1 MTFSAHLYSS
11 PAALPPT
18 KRGKSLSAGSGA
30 GAKLGTR
37 PLLLKDQSLTD
48 KRPVEQLCLS
58 VDLDDDAGYISRV
71 LAGEL
76 AAFEFLVERYKSPVY
91 NFCCRMLDDR
101 TEGEDASQEV
111 FLRAFTQL
119 ASYRP
124 SYSSFIT
131 WLLSI
136 AAHHC
141 IDLLRR
147 QRSHLDLELVSLW
160 KSSAEPPPEELLL
173 SQEKRAEV
181 QALLNK
187 VPYAYRSVLILR
199 YWNDLSYA
207 EIASAAGLSLSA
219 VKTRLFRGRHFLAQE
234 LALHLNHQ
242 TG

>member
-11 PAALPPT
+11 PVAFPA
-18 KRGKSLSAGSGA
+18 KRGRSLSADT
-30 GAKLGTR
+30 GAKLEAR
-37 PLLLKDQSLTD
+37 PLLKDRTLTN
-48 KRPVEQLCLS
+48 KRPAEQLW
-58 VDLDDDAGYISRV
+58 VPANLDDAAGYISRV

-124 SYSSFIT
+124 DYSSFLT

-147 QRSHLDLELVSLW
+147 QRSYIDLELVSLW
-160 KSSAEPPPEELLL
+160 KSSSEPQPEELLL
-173 SQEKRAEV
+173 SQEKSAEV
-181 QALLNK
+181 HSLLDK
-187 VPYAYRSVLILR
+187 MPYAYRSVLILR

-207 EIASAAGLSLSA
+207 EIALATGLNLNA
-219 VKTRLFRGRHFLAQE
+219 VKTRLFRGRHLLAHE
-234 LALHLNHQ
+234 LAKQYNPIE
-242 TG
+242 